1 MTASCQPP
9 SVPGPGAPVALGS
22 GAKPTL
28 PRTADP
34 GFCTSAQTYGQLRR
48 KTARPSWNARRVSS
62 SAEAI
67 TERGDSPLV
76 MVSRSQPSPA
86 RASSVSSAMR
96 PPCSSSP
103 PWPQMASKA
112 LQLSPSYWRPCQRKP
127 DRRGSRSIAARA
139 KSRSSAYVLGARGT
153 RSVRK

>member
-1 MTASCQPP
+1 MRTLRIVGRPVRFKAESTWSPFQRRSITQRPEASN
-9 SVPGPGAPVALGS
+9 
-22 GAKPTL
+22 
-28 PRTADP
+28 
-34 GFCTSAQTYGQLRR
+34 
-48 KTARPSWNARRVSS
+48 RPS

-127 DRRGSRSIAARA
+127 DKRGSRSIAVRA

-153 RSVRK
+153 RSVR